1 VKETDVCVIGSG
13 PGGYVAAI
21 KLAQLGKKVI
31 VIEREKVGGV
41 CLNCGCI
48 PSKALITAAGFFDK
62 IHHSEDL
69 GLTITGASVDFAK
82 LQSWKQGVVS
92 KLTGGVGQL
101 LKANGCEF
109 IQGLAKFKSP
119 QELEVKR

>member
-1 VKETDVCVIGSG
+1 MKQTDVCVIGSG

-21 KLAQLGKKVI
+21 RAAQLGKKVI

-48 PSKALITAAGFFDK
+48 PSKAMITAAHDYDKMKNASEIGFTYDGVK
-62 IHHSEDL
+62 IDM
-69 GLTITGASVDFAK
+69 TK
-82 LQSWKQGVVS
+82 LQTWKQSVVN

-101 LKANGCEF
+101 LKANGCEY
-109 IQGLAKFKSP
+109 
-119 QELEVKR
+119 